1 MFGYYGKFLNVDLST
16 GKTGTLELEEEH
28 ARKFIGGASLAARL
42 IYSHV
47 RTDMDPLSPDSPLVF
62 AVGPFTGTSLPMV
75 SRSAVCG
82 ISPLSGIWGEA
93 TTGGVFPFRLKEAGF
108 DGIFITG
115 KADRPVYL
123 HITNGNAEIKDA
135 SHLWG
140 KDIYQTQKALKDEL
154 KDARLSISCI
164 GQAGE
169 RLVKY
174 ASIMNDRGR
183 AAGRCGLGALMGSKN
198 LKAVAAAGSMKAEL
212 ADVDKIAELTT
223 QARDTISASFMSM
236 AFREYGTMLH
246 MDLGMYLG
254 DVPARYFTRSVFPSK
269 QVSGEALRQA
279 YTMTNSACHGCPIGC
294 GRVVRHFRKDLDE
307 VDGPEYETGCA
318 FGPLCMN
325 YDLDS
330 IVMANHLCNAHGID
344 TISAGVTIAYAM
356 YLYDKGILTRDRAGM
371 EITWGDGK
379 AIVRLVEMI
388 IKKEGIG
395 ELLGQGVRQMAK
407 ELGADPNEAAHIK
420 GLEMP
425 MHDARA
431 FTGMAISYATGPR
444 GACHLKGDYYN
455 VDLGSAIP
463 ELGIMPGDRLQ
474 SEGKAEPAAK
484 FQNYRDMF
492 DSLLLCKFAPLSAT
506 QISQMLSSIT
516 GWTYTAEDLNTA
528 GERSINLKRAINNK
542 LGVTREDDSL
552 PSPCIMALEEGSTA
566 GKSPDMGTLLKEYYD
581 FRKWDWNTGK
591 PTMEKLIEL
600 GLEDVAR
607 DLWPS

>member
-1 MFGYYGKFLNVDLST
+1 MFGYYGKFLNIDLST
-16 GKTGTLELEEEH
+16 GKTGTLEFEEEY

-47 RTDMDPLSPDSPLVF
+47 KTIMDPLAPDSPLVF

-115 KADRPVYL
+115 KANRPVYL
-123 HITNGNAEIKDA
+123 HINNGNAEIKDA

-154 KDARLSISCI
+154 KDARLSTSCI

-198 LKAVAAAGSMKAEL
+198 LKAVAAAGNMKAKL
-212 ADVDKIAELTT
+212 ADTDKIAQLTT
-223 QARDTISASFMSM
+223 QARDTISAGVMSM

-254 DVPARYFTRSVFPSK
+254 DVPARYFTRNVFSAK

-279 YTMTNSACHGCPIGC
+279 YTVTNSACHGCPIGC
-294 GRVVRHFRKDLDE
+294 GRVVRHFRKDLE
-307 VDGPEYETGCA
+307 EIDGPEYETGCV

-356 YLYDKGILTRDRAGM
+356 YLYDKGILTKNRAGM
-371 EITWGDGK
+371 EIAWGDGK

-407 ELGADPNEAAHIK
+407 ELGADPNETAHVK

-455 VDLGSAIP
+455 VDLGSPIP
-463 ELGIMPGDRLQ
+463 ELGIMSGDRLQ

-492 DSLLLCKFAPLSAT
+492 DSLLLCKFAPLSVT
-506 QISQMLSSIT
+506 QISQMLSNVT
-516 GWTYTAEDLNTA
+516 GWTYTAEDLNIA

-542 LGVTREDDSL
+542 LGVTREDDRL
-552 PSPCIMALEEGSTA
+552 PGLCITALEEGSTA
-566 GKSPDMGTLLKEYYD
+566 GKSPDVGTLLKEYYD

-591 PTMEKLIEL
+591 PTKEKLIEL